1 MLRPLT
7 RSCLLPV
14 ALVGLALAILTLS
27 QQIGQRYPNT
37 SLGEDPKYLPSG
49 KFLKGA
55 ALTYDEVLADLLWI
69 KAIGYFGAHA
79 KTDQDYTWLY
89 HLLDITTT
97 LDPLYADPYEF
108 GGIVLASELHEVDQ
122 SIAILRK
129 GMANVPPD
137 NKRYW
142 YLPFYSAFN
151 YMYYKGD
158 NLTAARLLEKAAES
172 PGRPEYLPLLVA
184 RLYANTN
191 DPEVAIPFLEEMIR
205 QATSPEMQETLHAR
219 IREILVTRDI
229 HRLEQARDRFLAE
242 QQRYP
247 ATLDDLV
254 REGFIKQLP
263 DEPNAGRYGI
273 DPSDHAIYSTKGQ
286 KLKLFIDKTKQPP
299 AIKVTPR

>member
-1 MLRPLT
+1 MKARA
-7 RSCLLPV
+7 RACLLHFI
-14 ALVGLALAILTLS
+14 LIGLAATIVILS
-27 QQIGQRYPNT
+27 QSISQRYP
-37 SLGEDPKYLPSG
+37 SASYGDDLKYLPSG
-49 KFLKGA
+49 KFLKGS

-69 KAIGYFGAHA
+69 KAIGYFGTHA
-79 KTDQDYTWLY
+79 RSDQNYTWLY

-97 LDPLYADPYEF
+97 LDPLYSAPYEF
-108 GGIVLASELHEVDQ
+108 GGIVLASEIHDIDQ
-122 SIAILRK
+122 SNAILEK

-172 PGRPEYLPLLVA
+172 PSRPEYLPLLVA

-205 QATSPEMQETLHAR
+205 QATNPEMQETLHAR

-229 HRLEQARDRFLAE
+229 HRLEQARDRFFAE

-263 DEPNAGRYGI
+263 DEPNGGRYGI

-299 AIKVTPR
+299 AIKITPR